1 MTLMGAAMRLS
12 VRPMMRRANDPAQ
25 VRQRF
30 ERAARRS
37 FRPVPHACVIR
48 SKAPTDGLWVSAGQ
62 VTSSKVLLYFHGG
75 GYIAGSPE
83 THAQMVA
90 RLCRMTG
97 MRAFL
102 PRYRLAPENP
112 LPAAFDDARAA
123 FDGLVARGYAAPNI
137 VIGGDSAGG
146 GLALSLLSAL
156 CQRGTPPAAAFAWSP
171 FCDQTFSGASVLEN
185 GARDHFFPPERV
197 HELSEMILGDLAA
210 EDPRASPL
218 LAPFP
223 NCPPVLLQVSD
234 SEILRDDARRM
245 AAHLRAQGTMVT
257 LQEWAGAPHVWQI
270 FDGWFPEARQAIRAT
285 SRFLAEY

>member
-12 VRPMMRRANDPAQ
+12 VRPMMRRASDPAQ
-25 VRQRF
+25 MRQRF
-30 ERAARRS
+30 ERAARRT

-48 SKAPTDGLWVSAGQ
+48 TEAPSGGLWVSAGRVKSRQ
-62 VTSSKVLLYFHGG
+62 VLLYLHGG

-102 PRYRLAPENP
+102 PRYRLAPEHP
-112 LPAAFDDARAA
+112 LPAALDDALAA
-123 FDGLVARGYAAPNI
+123 YYELVARGYAAQDI

-156 CQRGTPPAAAFAWSP
+156 CLRGTPPAAAFAWSP
-171 FCDQTFSGASVLEN
+171 FCDQTFSGASVVEN
-185 GARDHFFPPERV
+185 GGRDHFFPPERV
-197 HELSEMILGDLAA
+197 HELSEMVLGDLAA

-218 LAPFP
+218 FASFP

-234 SEILRDDARRM
+234 GEILRDDARRM
-245 AAHLRAQGTMVT
+245 AEHLRAQDATVT

-285 SRFLAEY
+285 SRFLADG